1 MEVKVYSTPSC
12 PWCVRVKEYLTGLGV
27 AYTNVDIT
35 TDRALAM
42 ELVKKTKQIGVPVTF
57 IGDKFVVG
65 FNEPE
70 LEALLKANGQTAGR
84 PWAKGEGRKQN
95 SVNCGGR
102 GAGRPAV
109 CLLYEKIYKTER
121 GR

>member
-1 MEVKVYSTPSC
+1 MQTEKISVSANGVILMEVKVYSTPSC
-12 PWCVRVKEYLTGLGV
+12 PWCVRVKDYLASLGV

-35 TDRALAM
+35 TDKALAM

-70 LEALLKANGQTAGR
+70 LEALLKANGLI
-84 PWAKGEGRKQN
+84 
-95 SVNCGGR
+95 S
-102 GAGRPAV
+102 
-109 CLLYEKIYKTER
+109 
-121 GR
+121 

>member
-12 PWCVRVKEYLTGLGV
+12 PWCVRVKDYLTGLGV

-42 ELVKKTKQIGVPVTF
+42 ELVKKTKH

-70 LEALLKANGQTAGR
+70 LEALLKANGLIA
-84 PWAKGEGRKQN
+84 
-95 SVNCGGR
+95 
-102 GAGRPAV
+102 
-109 CLLYEKIYKTER
+109 
-121 GR
+121 

>member
-1 MEVKVYSTPSC
+1 M
-12 PWCVRVKEYLTGLGV
+12 PWCVRVKDYLAGLGV

-35 TDRALAM
+35 TDKALAM

-70 LEALLKANGQTAGR
+70 LEALLKANGLI
-84 PWAKGEGRKQN
+84 
-95 SVNCGGR
+95 S
-102 GAGRPAV
+102 
-109 CLLYEKIYKTER
+109 
-121 GR
+121 

>member
-35 TDRALAM
+35 TDKALAM

-70 LEALLKANGQTAGR
+70 LEALLTANGLIA
-84 PWAKGEGRKQN
+84 
-95 SVNCGGR
+95 
-102 GAGRPAV
+102 
-109 CLLYEKIYKTER
+109 
-121 GR
+121 

>member
-1 MEVKVYSTPSC
+1 MQTEKISISANGVILMEVKVYSTPSC
-12 PWCVRVKEYLTGLGV
+12 PWCVRVKDYLAGLGV

-35 TDRALAM
+35 TDKAM

-70 LEALLKANGQTAGR
+70 LEALLKANGLIA
-84 PWAKGEGRKQN
+84 
-95 SVNCGGR
+95 
-102 GAGRPAV
+102 
-109 CLLYEKIYKTER
+109 
-121 GR
+121 

>member
-65 FNEPE
+65 FNERE
-70 LEALLKANGQTAGR
+70 LDALLKANGLIACR
-84 PWAKGEGRKQN
+84 PGAKSAWINQI
-95 SVNCGGR
+95 CLYYWGG
-102 GAGRPAV
+102 GA
-109 CLLYEKIYKTER
+109 
-121 GR
+121 